1 MDFKGKTAL
10 VTGSSRGIGES
21 IALRLSHLGIN
32 VVITGRDTKK
42 LEVLKQ
48 KMQLIGTA
56 PHMVVA
62 DISDPATP
70 KKLLEETIQVFG
82 RLDILI
88 NNAGYAVS
96 KSISDTSLNEWDHM
110 MVINARGPFLLC
122 QASIPHLQKSECA
135 TIINISSVVGRMGYE
150 NQAAYAA
157 SKHALM
163 GFSKV
168 LAKEVQPLGIRVH
181 TIAPGGVSTDMVK
194 TMRPDLDLS
203 NLISP
208 EEITD
213 IVAFLLQ
220 FRGNAMIDNI
230 DVRRSNGTPFA

>member
-48 KMQLIGTA
+48 KMQVIGTA

-96 KSISDTSLNEWDHM
+96 KSLSETSSNEWDRM
-110 MVINARGPFLLC
+110 IAINARGPFLLC
-122 QASIPHLQKSECA
+122 QESIPHLQKSECA
-135 TIINISSVVGRMGYE
+135 TIINISSVVGRLGYE

-181 TIAPGGVSTDMVK
+181 TIAPGGVATDMVK
-194 TMRPDLDLS
+194 IMRTDLDIS

-213 IVAFLLQ
+213 IVAFLLKY
-220 FRGNAMIDNI
+220 RGNAMIDNI
-230 DVRRSNGTPFA
+230 DVRRSNSTPFA

>member
-32 VVITGRDTKK
+32 VVITGRDTTK

-48 KMQLIGTA
+48 KMQFTGTA

-70 KKLLEETIQVFG
+70 KKLIEETIHVFG

-96 KSISDTSLNEWDHM
+96 KSISETSLNEWDRM
-110 MVINARGPFLLC
+110 MTINARGPFLLC
-122 QASIPHLQKSECA
+122 KASIPHLQKSECA
-135 TIINISSVVGRMGYE
+135 TIINISSVVGRLGYE

-168 LAKEVQPLGIRVH
+168 LAKEVHL
-181 TIAPGGVSTDMVK
+181 
-194 TMRPDLDLS
+194 
-203 NLISP
+203 
-208 EEITD
+208 
-213 IVAFLLQ
+213 
-220 FRGNAMIDNI
+220 
-230 DVRRSNGTPFA
+230 TPFVPTWDLFPLCQRINIY